1 MMIFGVSLLGK
12 TKLELRPKM
21 PFNQWRRQASEFGG
35 AFEGQTHIFFWVGGG
50 VGYKIAFLK
59 RSFPPPPPGE
69 SPPIKRQNKAFSSFL
84 KRIIGLLA
92 SGKFRDLQTNIETV
106 KNSFMYAR
114 IH

>member
-1 MMIFGVSLLGK
+1 MMIFGVSLLGI

-35 AFEGQTHIFFWVGGG
+35 AFEGQTHISFWVGG

-59 RSFPPPPPGE
+59 RSPPHPQEIHLLSKG
-69 SPPIKRQNKAFSSFL
+69 KTKAFSSFL
-84 KRIIGLLA
+84 KRIIGVLA